1 MTELNDKQWM
11 AMSDATLIKNIGA
24 FIKNQRLEQNKTQAQ
39 LAKESG
45 INRETLSLF
54 ENGVSGNFI
63 TFVRI
68 LRSLNL
74 LYMLQNFQVK
84 QQISPLQLLKLEQ
97 TKRKRAK
104 SKTNKNTKPKSDW

>member
-1 MTELNDKQWM
+1 MTELNDKQWTT
-11 AMSDATLIKNIGA
+11 MSDTALVEIIGA
-24 FIKNQRLEQNKTQAQ
+24 FIKHQRLEQNKTQAQ

-54 ENGVSGNFI
+54 ENGVSGNLI
-63 TFVRI
+63 TFIRI

-74 LYMLQNFQVK
+74 IYMLQDFQTK

-97 TKRKRAK
+97 NKRKRAK
-104 SKTNKNTKPKSDW
+104 STTNKKEKPKSDW

>member
-1 MTELNDKQWM
+1 MTELNDKQWT
-11 AMSDATLIKNIGA
+11 AMSDAALVKTIGA
-24 FIKNQRLEQNKTQAQ
+24 FIKHQRLEQNKTQVQ

-63 TFVRI
+63 TFIRI

-74 LYMLQNFQVK
+74 LYMLQDFQIK

-104 SKTNKNTKPKSDW
+104 STTNKKEKPKSDW